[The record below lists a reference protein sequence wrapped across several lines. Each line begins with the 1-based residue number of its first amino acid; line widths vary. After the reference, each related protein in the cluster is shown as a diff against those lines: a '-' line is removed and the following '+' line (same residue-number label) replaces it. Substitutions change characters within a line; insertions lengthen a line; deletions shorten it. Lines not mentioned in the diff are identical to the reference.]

1 MAADDRNAFEVYR
14 DRVDRPLAR
23 LFREYGAAE
32 AHWLVIGMV
41 ANVVAR
47 VAGLLPPVVLGVAID
62 AVFTGTGPY
71 TLPIVPDVW
80 LPTDD
85 SAQFRFSVLL
95 IFGSFFVTGVFT
107 YIYGIAANNFA
118 HGVMHEVRTDSFDQ
132 MQRLD
137 MTFFDEKQTGEVMSV
152 LNNDASNLE
161 VFLDNALQNSAR
173 LGVMVVGIAGVL
185 VYYNYE
191 LAAVTLAAIPL
202 MVLFTIWFMRAVE
215 PRYVAQRSVV
225 GDLNTALENALS
237 GVELVKTSNT
247 EAYESERVEDAS
259 YSYFQRTMSILRLNF
274 VYRPGMELLAGL
286 AFAATFAVGGY
297 WLENGAPGPFTT
309 ELTVGTF
316 VTFVLLT
323 QQFVAP
329 LAEVSNIIDQYENAK
344 ASCERVFGLRDIPVR
359 IEDADDA
366 IELGGGRNDGGSR
379 SDGGRTGGDGS
390 GTSGDGRT
398 RSDGRTP
405 AEGGDHGGVAGA
417 VEYDDV
423 SFAYPE
429 NALMDPADAD
439 ERVLRGVSFS
449 ADPGDTVALVGP
461 TGAGKSTL
469 LKLLLRLYDVT
480 DGAIRVD
487 GHDVRDVTVESLRS
501 SVGYVAQDTTL
512 FDGTIAENIRYGR
525 FTRVDAGSDG
535 NDSDRGDGDS
545 GGDDEEAIRERVI
558 EAAKAAEAHEF
569 ISSLPNG
576 YETRIGEQGVKLSG
590 GQRQRLAIAR
600 VVLQDPA
607 ILILDE
613 ATSAVDTETEM
624 LIQRSLDRLAADRT
638 TFVIA
643 HRLSTVT
650 DADTALVLE
659 DGAVV
664 ERGSHEELLAE
675 DGLYAKLW
683 GVQAGEIDELPE
695 EFVERARERHV
706 ERAVERATESEVDS
720 ETLE

>member
-1 MAADDRNAFEVYR
+1 MAADERNAFEVYR
-14 DRVDRPLAR
+14 DRVDRPLLR

-32 AHWLVIGMV
+32 VHWLAIGMA

-47 VAGLLPPVVLGVAID
+47 VAGLVPPVVLGVAID
-62 AVFTGTGPY
+62 AVFTGDGPY
-71 TLPIVPDVW
+71 TLPIVPDAW
-80 LPTDD
+80 LPTAGP
-85 SAQFRFSVLL
+85 AQFRLSVVL
-95 IFGSFFVTGVFT
+95 IVGSFLATGVFT
-107 YIYGIAANNFA
+107 WIYGIAANNFA
-118 HGVMHEVRTDSFDQ
+118 HRVMHAVRTDSFDR

-137 MTFFDEKQTGEVMSV
+137 MTFFDDKQTGEVMSV

-185 VYYNYE
+185 FYYNYE
-191 LAAVTLAAIPL
+191 LAVVTLSAIPV
-202 MVLFTIWFMRAVE
+202 MICFTLWFMRAVE

-247 EAYESERVEDAS
+247 EPYESERVETAS
-259 YSYFQRTMSILRLNF
+259 HRYFERTMSILRLNY
-274 VYRPGMELLAGL
+274 VYRPGMELFAGL

-297 WLENGAPGPFTT
+297 WLSAGPPGPFTT
-309 ELTVGTF
+309 TLTVGTF

-344 ASCERVFGLRDIPVR
+344 ASCERVFGLRDIPIR
-359 IEDADDA
+359 ITDADGAVALGTARPDDA
-366 IELGGGRNDGGSR
+366 GE
-379 SDGGRTGGDGS
+379 
-390 GTSGDGRT
+390 SGDTGHGT
-398 RSDGRTP
+398 DSDTGHGADGDTP
-405 AEGGDHGGVAGA
+405 DHGCVAGA

-429 NALMDPADAD
+429 NALVDPTDAD
-439 ERVLRGVSFS
+439 EEVISDVSFA

-480 DGAIRVD
+480 DGAVRVD

-501 SVGYVAQDTTL
+501 AVGYVAQDTTL
-512 FDGTIAENIRYGR
+512 FDGTIAENVRYGR
-525 FTRVDAGSDG
+525 FTSVDDVESD
-535 NDSDRGDGDS
+535 
-545 GGDDEEAIRERVI
+545 AVRERVI

-569 ISSLPNG
+569 IDSLPNG

-590 GQRQRLAIAR
+590 GQRQRVAIAR

-624 LIQRSLDRLAADRT
+624 LIQRSLDELAADRT

-650 DADTALVLE
+650 DADTTLVLE
-659 DGAVV
+659 DGEVV
-664 ERGSHEELLAE
+664 ERGSHDDLLAA

-683 GVQAGEIDELPE
+683 GVQAGEIEELPE
-695 EFVERARERHV
+695 AFVDRARERHV
-706 ERAVERATESEVDS
+706 DRAVERATDGAAVESETVHD
-720 ETLE
+720 

>member
-1 MAADDRNAFEVYR
+1 MAADERNAFEVYR
-14 DRVDRPLAR
+14 DRVDRPLGR
-23 LFREYGAAE
+23 LFREYGASE

-47 VAGLLPPVVLGVAID
+47 VAGLIPPVVLGVAID
-62 AVFTGTGPY
+62 AVFTGSGPY
-71 TLPIVPDVW
+71 TLPIVPDAW
-80 LPTDD
+80 LPT
-85 SAQFRFSVLL
+85 AEAPQFRLSVIL
-95 IFGSFFVTGVFT
+95 IFGSFIVTGVFT
-107 YIYGIAANNFA
+107 YVYGIAANNFA
-118 HGVMHEVRTDSFDQ
+118 HRVMHAVRTDSFDQ
-132 MQRLD
+132 IQRLD
-137 MTFFDEKQTGEVMSV
+137 MTFFDDKQTGEVMSV

-173 LGVMVVGIAGVL
+173 LGVMVVGIATVL

-191 LAAVTLAAIPL
+191 LAVITLAAIPL
-202 MVLFTIWFMRAVE
+202 MFLFTLWFMRAVE

-237 GVELVKTSNT
+237 GVELVKTPNT
-247 EAYESERVEDAS
+247 EAHESERVEDAS
-259 YSYFQRTMSILRLNF
+259 FSYFRRTMSILRLNY

-286 AFAATFAVGGY
+286 AFAATFAVGGF
-297 WLENGAPGPFTT
+297 WLANGPPGPFST

-323 QQFVAP
+323 RQFVAP

-366 IELGGGRNDGGSR
+366 VVLGGGEQSDGAQSDGGTRNDGGV
-379 SDGGRTGGDGS
+379 
-390 GTSGDGRT
+390 
-398 RSDGRTP
+398 TP
-405 AEGGDHGGVAGA
+405 AGDRGRGGVAGA

-429 NALMDPADAD
+429 NALVDPEDAD
-439 ERVLRGVSFS
+439 EEVLSGVSFS

-525 FTRVDAGSDG
+525 FTRIDEADA
-535 NDSDRGDGDS
+535 
-545 GGDDEEAIRERVI
+545 EESEVRERVVK
-558 EAAKAAEAHEF
+558 AAKAAEAHEF
-569 ISSLPNG
+569 IASLPNG
-576 YETRIGEQGVKLSG
+576 YETRIGERGVKLSG

-659 DGAVV
+659 DGEVV
-664 ERGSHEELLAE
+664 ERGSHDELLAA

-706 ERAVERATESEVDS
+706 DRAVERATESEVDAES
-720 ETLE
+720 LDD

>member
-1 MAADDRNAFEVYR
+1 MAADERNAFEVYR
-14 DRVDRPLAR
+14 DRVDRPLGR

-47 VAGLLPPVVLGVAID
+47 VAGLVPPVVLGVAID

-71 TLPIVPDVW
+71 TLPLVPDAW
-80 LPTDD
+80 LPTAEP
-85 SAQFRFSVLL
+85 AQFRLSVIL
-95 IFGSFFVTGVFT
+95 IFASFIVTGVFT
-107 YIYGIAANNFA
+107 YVYGIAANNFA
-118 HGVMHEVRTDSFDQ
+118 HRVMHSVRTDSFDQ

-137 MTFFDEKQTGEVMSV
+137 MTFFDDKQTGEVMSV

-173 LGVMVVGIAGVL
+173 LGVMLVGIAGVL
-185 VYYNYE
+185 AYYNYE
-191 LAAVTLAAIPL
+191 LAIVTLAAIPL
-202 MVLFTIWFMRAVE
+202 MFLFTLWFMRAVE
-215 PRYVAQRSVV
+215 PRYTAQRSVV

-247 EAYESERVEDAS
+247 EAHESERVEDAS
-259 YSYFQRTMSILRLNF
+259 YSYFRRTMSILRLNY

-286 AFAATFAVGGY
+286 AFAATFAVGGF
-297 WLENGAPGPFTT
+297 WLANGPPGPFST

-359 IEDADDA
+359 IEDDDDA
-366 IELGGGRNDGGSR
+366 IELGGGAQGDGGARNDGGV
-379 SDGGRTGGDGS
+379 
-390 GTSGDGRT
+390 
-398 RSDGRTP
+398 TP
-405 AEGGDHGGVAGA
+405 AGDPDHGGVAGA

-429 NALMDPADAD
+429 NALVDPEDAD
-439 ERVLRGVSFS
+439 EEVLSGVSFT

-480 DGAIRVD
+480 DGAVRVD

-501 SVGYVAQDTTL
+501 SIGYVAQDTTL

-525 FTRVDAGSDG
+525 FTRIEEAGADG
-535 NDSDRGDGDS
+535 L
-545 GGDDEEAIRERVI
+545 DEEAVRERVV

-569 ISSLPNG
+569 VSSLPNG
-576 YETRIGEQGVKLSG
+576 YETRIGERGVKLSG

-659 DGAVV
+659 DGEVV
-664 ERGSHEELLAE
+664 ERGTHDELLAA

-706 ERAVERATESEVDS
+706 DRAVERATESEVDS

>member
-1 MAADDRNAFEVYR
+1 MAADERNAFEVYR
-14 DRVDRPLAR
+14 DRVDRPLGR

-47 VAGLLPPVVLGVAID
+47 VAGLVPPVVLGVAID

-71 TLPIVPDVW
+71 TLPLVPDAW
-80 LPTDD
+80 LPTAEP
-85 SAQFRFSVLL
+85 AQFRLSVIL
-95 IFGSFFVTGVFT
+95 IFASFIVTGVFT
-107 YIYGIAANNFA
+107 YVYGIAANNFA
-118 HGVMHEVRTDSFDQ
+118 HRVMHSVRTDSFDQ

-137 MTFFDEKQTGEVMSV
+137 MTFFDDKQTGEVMSV

-173 LGVMVVGIAGVL
+173 LGVMLVGIAGVL
-185 VYYNYE
+185 AYYNYE
-191 LAAVTLAAIPL
+191 LAIVTLAAIPL
-202 MVLFTIWFMRAVE
+202 MFLFTLWFMRAVE
-215 PRYVAQRSVV
+215 PRYTAQRSVV

-247 EAYESERVEDAS
+247 EAHESERVEDAS
-259 YSYFQRTMSILRLNF
+259 YSYFRRTMSILRLNY

-286 AFAATFAVGGY
+286 AFAATFAVGGF
-297 WLENGAPGPFTT
+297 WLANGPPGPFST

-359 IEDADDA
+359 IEDDDDA
-366 IELGGGRNDGGSR
+366 IELGGGAQGDGGARNDGGV
-379 SDGGRTGGDGS
+379 
-390 GTSGDGRT
+390 
-398 RSDGRTP
+398 TP
-405 AEGGDHGGVAGA
+405 ADDPDHGGVAGA

-429 NALMDPADAD
+429 NALVDPEDAD
-439 ERVLRGVSFS
+439 EEVLSGVSFT

-480 DGAIRVD
+480 DGAVRVD

-501 SVGYVAQDTTL
+501 SIGYVAQDTTL

-525 FTRVDAGSDG
+525 FTRIEEAGADG
-535 NDSDRGDGDS
+535 L
-545 GGDDEEAIRERVI
+545 DEEAVRERVV

-569 ISSLPNG
+569 VSSLPNG
-576 YETRIGEQGVKLSG
+576 YETRIGERGVKLSG

-659 DGAVV
+659 DGEVV
-664 ERGSHEELLAE
+664 ERGTHDELLAA

-706 ERAVERATESEVDS
+706 DRAVERATESEVDS

>member
-14 DRVDRPLAR
+14 DRVDRPLVR

-32 AHWLVIGMV
+32 AHWLVVGMV

-62 AVFTGTGPY
+62 AVFTGDGPY
-71 TLPIVPDVW
+71 TLPVVPDAW
-80 LPTDD
+80 LPTADA
-85 SAQFRFSVLL
+85 AQFQLSVIL
-95 IFGSFFVTGVFT
+95 IVGAFVVTGVFT
-107 YIYGIAANNFA
+107 FIYGIAANNFA
-118 HGVMHEVRTDSFDQ
+118 HRVMHAVRTDSFDR

-137 MTFFDEKQTGEVMSV
+137 MTFFDDKQTGEVMSV

-185 VYYNYE
+185 FYYNHE
-191 LAAVTLAAIPL
+191 LALVTLSAIPL
-202 MVLFTIWFMRAVE
+202 MILFTLWFMRAVE
-215 PRYVAQRSVV
+215 PRYVEQRAIV

-247 EAYESERVEDAS
+247 EAHESDRVEAAS
-259 YSYFQRTMSILRLNF
+259 KSYFERTMDILRLNY

-286 AFAATFAVGGY
+286 AFAATFLVGGF
-297 WLENGAPGPFTT
+297 WLTQGPPGPFTT

-329 LAEVSNIIDQYENAK
+329 LAEVSNIVDQYENAK
-344 ASCERVFGLRDIPVR
+344 ASSERVFGLRDIPIR
-359 IEDADDA
+359 ITDREDAV
-366 IELGGGRNDGGSR
+366 ELGGP
-379 SDGGRTGGDGS
+379 
-390 GTSGDGRT
+390 
-398 RSDGRTP
+398 SDGRAGGR
-405 AEGGDHGGVAGA
+405 AEGVDGEV
-417 VEYDDV
+417 VYDDV
-423 SFAYPE
+423 SFAYAE
-429 NALMDPADAD
+429 NALVDPADA
-439 ERVLRGVSFS
+439 EEEVIRNVSFS

-469 LKLLLRLYDVT
+469 LKLLSRLYDVT

-487 GHDVRDVTVESLRS
+487 GHDVRDVTVSSLRS
-501 SVGYVAQDTTL
+501 SIGYVSQDTTL

-525 FTRVDAGSDG
+525 FTGAWTDAGKRPAD
-535 NDSDRGDGDS
+535 DTVRDRV
-545 GGDDEEAIRERVI
+545 R

-569 ISSLPNG
+569 IDSLPNG
-576 YETRIGEQGVKLSG
+576 YDTRIGERGVKLSG
-590 GQRQRLAIAR
+590 GQRQRVAIAR

-650 DADTALVLE
+650 DADTTLVLE

-664 ERGSHEELLAE
+664 ERGTHDELIEA

-695 EFVERARERHV
+695 AFIEEARERHV
-706 ERAVERATESEVDS
+706 QRGVERVIES
-720 ETLE
+720 ETLEE

>member
-14 DRVDRPLAR
+14 DRVDRPLGR
-23 LFREYGAAE
+23 LFREYGAPQ

-41 ANVVAR
+41 ANVIAR
-47 VAGLLPPVVLGVAID
+47 VAGLIPPVVLGVAID
-62 AVFTGTGPY
+62 AIFTGTGPY
-71 TLPIVPDVW
+71 TLPVVPDVW
-80 LPTDD
+80 LPTEED
-85 SAQFRFSVLL
+85 AMFRLSMLL
-95 IFGSFFVTGVFT
+95 IFGSFVVTGVFT
-107 YIYGIAANNFA
+107 YVYGIAANNFA
-118 HGVMHEVRTDSFDQ
+118 HRVMHEVRTDSFDQ

-191 LAAVTLAAIPL
+191 LAVVTLAAIPL
-202 MVLFTIWFMRAVE
+202 MILLTVWFMRAVE

-247 EAYESERVEDAS
+247 EDYESERVADAS
-259 YSYFQRTMSILRLNF
+259 HSYFRRTMSILRLNF

-286 AFAATFAVGGY
+286 AFAVTFAVGGY

-316 VTFVLLT
+316 VTFILLT

-366 IELGGGRNDGGSR
+366 IELGGTRRGDSSR
-379 SDGGRTGGDGS
+379 SDGGGAGGDGS
-390 GTSGDGRT
+390 ARRDG
-398 RSDGRTP
+398 GATP

-439 ERVLRGVSFS
+439 EQVLRGVSFS

-480 DGAIRVD
+480 DGAIYVD

-525 FTRVDAGSDG
+525 FTRIGEDG
-535 NDSDRGDGDS
+535 DPGDGDGRGS
-545 GGDDEEAIRERVI
+545 DEESIRERVI

-576 YETRIGEQGVKLSG
+576 YETRIGERGVKLSG

-664 ERGSHEELLAE
+664 ERGSHEDLLAE

>member
-14 DRVDRPLAR
+14 DRVDRPLWR

-62 AVFTGTGPY
+62 AVFTGDGPY
-71 TLPIVPDVW
+71 TLPIVPDAW
-80 LPTDD
+80 LPATEA
-85 SAQFRFSVLL
+85 AQFQFSVVL
-95 IFGSFFVTGVFT
+95 IVGAFVVTGAFT
-107 YIYGIAANNFA
+107 WIYGIAANNFA
-118 HGVMHEVRTDSFDQ
+118 HRVMHSVRTDSFDR

-137 MTFFDEKQTGEVMSV
+137 MTFFDDKQTGEVMSV

-185 VYYNYE
+185 FYYNYE
-191 LAAVTLAAIPL
+191 LAFVTLSAIPL
-202 MVLFTIWFMRAVE
+202 MILFTLWFMRAVE

-247 EAYESERVEDAS
+247 ESHESDRVETAS
-259 YSYFQRTMSILRLNF
+259 KEYFERTMSILRLNY
-274 VYRPGMELLAGL
+274 VYRPGMELFAGL

-297 WLENGAPGPFTT
+297 WLTVGPPGPFTT
-309 ELTVGTF
+309 TLTVGTF
-316 VTFVLLT
+316 VTFILLT

-329 LAEVSNIIDQYENAK
+329 LAEVSNIVDQYENAK
-344 ASCERVFGLRDIPVR
+344 ASCERVFGLRDIPIR
-359 IEDADDA
+359 IDDDEDATK
-366 IELGGGRNDGGSR
+366 L
-379 SDGGRTGGDGS
+379 
-390 GTSGDGRT
+390 
-398 RSDGRTP
+398 
-405 AEGGDHGGVAGA
+405 GGVAGA

-423 SFAYPE
+423 SFAYAE
-429 NALMDPADAD
+429 NALVEPADAD
-439 ERVLRGVSFS
+439 QAVIRNVSFT
-449 ADPGDTVALVGP
+449 AEPGDTVALVGP

-480 DGAIRVD
+480 DGAVKVD
-487 GHDVRDVTVESLRS
+487 GHDVRDVTVASLRS
-501 SVGYVAQDTTL
+501 NVGYVAQDTTL

-525 FTRVDAGSDG
+525 FTGT
-535 NDSDRGDGDS
+535 DSGVADGDG
-545 GGDDEEAIRERVI
+545 GGSNQRETETRRDVRERVV

-569 ISSLPNG
+569 IDSLPNG
-576 YETRIGEQGVKLSG
+576 YETRIGERGVKLSG
-590 GQRQRLAIAR
+590 GQRQRVAIAR

-624 LIQRSLDRLAADRT
+624 LIQRSLDELAADRT

-650 DADTALVLE
+650 DADLTLVLE
-659 DGAVV
+659 DGEVV
-664 ERGSHEELLAE
+664 ERGTHEALLNDDA
-675 DGLYAKLW
+675 LYAKLW

-695 EFVERARERHV
+695 EFVDRARKRHV
-706 ERAVERATESEVDS
+706 DRAVERAIEEGSVGSDMIDD
-720 ETLE
+720 

>member
-14 DRVDRPLAR
+14 DRVDRPLWR

-62 AVFTGTGPY
+62 AVFTGDGPY
-71 TLPIVPDVW
+71 TLPIVPDAW
-80 LPTDD
+80 LPATEA
-85 SAQFRFSVLL
+85 AQFQFSVVL
-95 IFGSFFVTGVFT
+95 IVGAFVVTGAFT
-107 YIYGIAANNFA
+107 WIYGIAANNFA
-118 HGVMHEVRTDSFDQ
+118 HRVMHSVRTDSFDR

-137 MTFFDEKQTGEVMSV
+137 MTFFDDKQTGEVMSV

-185 VYYNYE
+185 FYYNYE
-191 LAAVTLAAIPL
+191 LAFVTLSAIPL
-202 MVLFTIWFMRAVE
+202 MILFTLWFMRAVE

-247 EAYESERVEDAS
+247 ESHESDRVETAS
-259 YSYFQRTMSILRLNF
+259 KEYFERTMSILRLNY
-274 VYRPGMELLAGL
+274 VYRPGMELFAGL

-297 WLENGAPGPFTT
+297 WLTVGPPGPFTT
-309 ELTVGTF
+309 TLTVGTF
-316 VTFVLLT
+316 VTFILLT

-329 LAEVSNIIDQYENAK
+329 LAEVSNIVDQYENAK
-344 ASCERVFGLRDIPVR
+344 ASCERVFGLRDIPIR
-359 IEDADDA
+359 IDDDEDATK
-366 IELGGGRNDGGSR
+366 L
-379 SDGGRTGGDGS
+379 
-390 GTSGDGRT
+390 
-398 RSDGRTP
+398 
-405 AEGGDHGGVAGA
+405 GGVAGA

-423 SFAYPE
+423 SFAYAE
-429 NALMDPADAD
+429 NALVEPADAD
-439 ERVLRGVSFS
+439 QAVIRNVSFT
-449 ADPGDTVALVGP
+449 AEPGDTVALVGP

-480 DGAIRVD
+480 DGAVKVD
-487 GHDVRDVTVESLRS
+487 GHDVRDVTVASLRS
-501 SVGYVAQDTTL
+501 NVGYVAQDTTL

-525 FTRVDAGSDG
+525 FTGT
-535 NDSDRGDGDS
+535 DSGVADGDG
-545 GGDDEEAIRERVI
+545 GGSNQRETETRRDVRERVV
-558 EAAKAAEAHEF
+558 EAAKAAEAHKF
-569 ISSLPNG
+569 IDSLPNG
-576 YETRIGEQGVKLSG
+576 YETRIGERGVKLSG
-590 GQRQRLAIAR
+590 GQRQRVAIAR

-624 LIQRSLDRLAADRT
+624 LIQRSLDELAADRT

-650 DADTALVLE
+650 DADLTLVLE
-659 DGAVV
+659 DGEVV
-664 ERGSHEELLAE
+664 ERGTHEALLNDDA
-675 DGLYAKLW
+675 LYAKLW

-695 EFVERARERHV
+695 EFVDRARKRHV
-706 ERAVERATESEVDS
+706 DRAVERAIEEGSVGSDMIDD
-720 ETLE
+720 

>member
-1 MAADDRNAFEVYR
+1 MAADERNAFEVYR
-14 DRVDRPLAR
+14 DRVERPLVR

-32 AHWLVIGMV
+32 AHWLVIGMA
-41 ANVVAR
+41 ANVIAR
-47 VAGLLPPVVLGVAID
+47 VAGLIPPVVLGVAID
-62 AVFTGTGPY
+62 AVFTGDGPY
-71 TLPIVPDVW
+71 TLPIVPDAW
-80 LPTDD
+80 LPTADA
-85 SAQFRFSVLL
+85 AQFQLSVIL
-95 IFGSFFVTGVFT
+95 IVGAFVVTGVFT
-107 YIYGIAANNFA
+107 FIYGIAANNFA
-118 HGVMHEVRTDSFDQ
+118 HRVMHAVRTDSFDR

-137 MTFFDEKQTGEVMSV
+137 MTFFDDKQTGEVMSV

-185 VYYNYE
+185 FYYNYE
-191 LAAVTLAAIPL
+191 LAIVTLSAIPL
-202 MVLFTIWFMRAVE
+202 MVLFTLWFMRAVE
-215 PRYVAQRSVV
+215 PRYVEQRAIV

-247 EAYESERVEDAS
+247 EAHESDRVEAAS
-259 YSYFQRTMSILRLNF
+259 KSYFERTMDILRLNY

-286 AFAATFAVGGY
+286 AFAATFLVGGF
-297 WLENGAPGPFTT
+297 WLTQGPPGPFTT

-329 LAEVSNIIDQYENAK
+329 LAEVSNIVDQYENAK
-344 ASCERVFGLRDIPVR
+344 ASSERVFGLRDIPIR
-359 IEDADDA
+359 ITDREDAV
-366 IELGGGRNDGGSR
+366 ELGGGDGDR
-379 SDGGRTGGDGS
+379 AGGRNEGVDGEVVY
-390 GTSGDGRT
+390 DG
-398 RSDGRTP
+398 
-405 AEGGDHGGVAGA
+405 
-417 VEYDDV
+417 V
-423 SFAYPE
+423 SFAYAE
-429 NALMDPADAD
+429 NALVDPADA
-439 ERVLRGVSFS
+439 EEEVIRNVSFR
-449 ADPGDTVALVGP
+449 ANPGDTVALVGP

-469 LKLLLRLYDVT
+469 LKLLSRLYDVT

-487 GHDVRDVTVESLRS
+487 GHDVRDVTVASLRS
-501 SVGYVAQDTTL
+501 SIGYVSQDTTL

-525 FTRVDAGSDG
+525 FTGAWTDRTPEASADASVDRDAVRDRV
-535 NDSDRGDGDS
+535 R
-545 GGDDEEAIRERVI
+545 

-569 ISSLPNG
+569 IDSLPNG
-576 YETRIGEQGVKLSG
+576 YDTRIGERGVKLSG
-590 GQRQRLAIAR
+590 GQRQRVAIAR

-650 DADTALVLE
+650 DADTTLVLE
-659 DGAVV
+659 DGEVV
-664 ERGSHEELLAE
+664 ERGTHDELIEA

-695 EFVERARERHV
+695 EFIEEARERHV
-706 ERAVERATESEVDS
+706 QRGVERVVES
-720 ETLE
+720 ETLED

>member
-1 MAADDRNAFEVYR
+1 MAADERNAFEVYR
-14 DRVDRPLAR
+14 DRVDRPLLR

-32 AHWLVIGMV
+32 AHWLAIGMA

-62 AVFTGTGPY
+62 AVFTGDGPY
-71 TLPIVPDVW
+71 TLPVVPDAW
-80 LPTDD
+80 LPTAGP
-85 SAQFRFSVLL
+85 AQFRLSVAL
-95 IFGSFFVTGVFT
+95 IVGSFLVTGVFT
-107 YIYGIAANNFA
+107 WIYGIAANNFA
-118 HGVMHEVRTDSFDQ
+118 HRVMHAVRTDSFDR

-137 MTFFDEKQTGEVMSV
+137 MTFFDDKQTGEVMSV

-173 LGVMVVGIAGVL
+173 LGVMVAGIAGVL
-185 VYYNYE
+185 FYYNWE
-191 LAAVTLAAIPL
+191 LALVTLSAIPL
-202 MVLFTIWFMRAVE
+202 MILFTLWFMRAVE

-247 EAYESERVEDAS
+247 EPYESDRVETAS
-259 YSYFQRTMSILRLNF
+259 YQYFERTMSILRLNY
-274 VYRPGMELLAGL
+274 VYRPGMELFAGL

-297 WLENGAPGPFTT
+297 WLSAGPPGPFTT
-309 ELTVGTF
+309 TLTVGTF

-344 ASCERVFGLRDIPVR
+344 ASCERVFGLRDIPIR
-359 IEDADDA
+359 ITDDGDTVV
-366 IELGGGRNDGGSR
+366 LGRERG
-379 SDGGRTGGDGS
+379 TAEGDG
-390 GTSGDGRT
+390 TADR
-398 RSDGRTP
+398 
-405 AEGGDHGGVAGA
+405 EGPDHGGVAGA
-417 VEYDDV
+417 VEYDGV

-429 NALMDPADAD
+429 NALVDPTDAD
-439 ERVLRGVSFS
+439 EEVISDVSFT

-480 DGAIRVD
+480 DGAVRVD

-501 SVGYVAQDTTL
+501 AVGYVAQDTTL

-525 FTRVDAGSDG
+525 FTGV
-535 NDSDRGDGDS
+535 DGDVES
-545 GGDDEEAIRERVI
+545 DAVRERVI

-569 ISSLPNG
+569 IDSLPNG

-590 GQRQRLAIAR
+590 GQRQRVAIAR

-624 LIQRSLDRLAADRT
+624 LIQRSLDELAADRT

-650 DADTALVLE
+650 DADATLVLE
-659 DGAVV
+659 DGEVV
-664 ERGSHEELLAE
+664 ERGTHDELLEA

-683 GVQAGEIDELPE
+683 GVQAGEIDELPQ
-695 EFVERARERHV
+695 EFVDRARERHV
-706 ERAVERATESEVDS
+706 DRTVERAVDGEVESESLDD
-720 ETLE
+720 

>member
-1 MAADDRNAFEVYR
+1 MAAEDRNAFEVYR
-14 DRVDRPLAR
+14 DRVDRPLLR

-32 AHWLVIGMV
+32 VHWLAIGMA

-47 VAGLLPPVVLGVAID
+47 VAGLIPPVVLGVAID
-62 AVFTGTGPY
+62 AVFTGNGPY
-71 TLPIVPDVW
+71 TLPLVPDAW
-80 LPTDD
+80 LPTAGP
-85 SAQFRFSVLL
+85 AQFRLSVVL
-95 IFGSFFVTGVFT
+95 IVGSFLATGVFT
-107 YIYGIAANNFA
+107 WIYGIAANNFA
-118 HGVMHEVRTDSFDQ
+118 HGVMHAVRTDSFDR

-137 MTFFDEKQTGEVMSV
+137 MTFFDDKQTGEVMSV

-185 VYYNYE
+185 FYYNWE
-191 LAAVTLAAIPL
+191 LALITLSAIPL
-202 MVLFTIWFMRAVE
+202 MILFTLWFMRAVE

-247 EAYESERVEDAS
+247 ESYESDRVERAS
-259 YSYFQRTMSILRLNF
+259 YQYFERTMSILRLNY
-274 VYRPGMELLAGL
+274 VYRPGMELFAGL

-297 WLENGAPGPFTT
+297 WLSAGPPGPFTT
-309 ELTVGTF
+309 TLTVGTF

-344 ASCERVFGLRDIPVR
+344 ASCERVFGLRDIPIR
-359 IEDADDA
+359 ITDADDA
-366 IELGGGRNDGGSR
+366 VELG
-379 SDGGRTGGDGS
+379 SDPPEDDNGVAAGDAGAP
-390 GTSGDGRT
+390 T
-398 RSDGRTP
+398 
-405 AEGGDHGGVAGA
+405 HGGVAGA

-423 SFAYPE
+423 SFAYLE
-429 NALMDPADAD
+429 NALVDPTDAD
-439 ERVLRGVSFS
+439 EEVISDVSFT

-480 DGAIRVD
+480 DGAVRVD

-501 SVGYVAQDTTL
+501 AVGYVAQDTTL

-525 FTRVDAGSDG
+525 FTGV
-535 NDSDRGDGDS
+535 DGDVKT
-545 GGDDEEAIRERVI
+545 DAVRERVI

-569 ISSLPNG
+569 IDSLPNG

-590 GQRQRLAIAR
+590 GQRQRVAIAR

-607 ILILDE
+607 ILVLDE

-624 LIQRSLDRLAADRT
+624 LIQRSLDELAADRT

-650 DADTALVLE
+650 DADTTLVLE

-664 ERGSHEELLAE
+664 ERGSHDDLLAA

-683 GVQAGEIDELPE
+683 GVQAGEIEELPE
-695 EFVERARERHV
+695 AFVERARERHV
-706 ERAVERATESEVDS
+706 DRAVERATDGAAVESETVDD
-720 ETLE
+720 

>member
-14 DRVDRPLAR
+14 DRVDRPLGR
-23 LFREYGAAE
+23 LFREYGASE

-71 TLPIVPDVW
+71 TLPIVPDAL
-80 LPTDD
+80 LPTEE
-85 SAQFRFSVLL
+85 SAQFRLSVLL
-95 IFGSFFVTGVFT
+95 IFGSFIVTGVFT

-118 HGVMHEVRTDSFDQ
+118 HRVMHAVRTDSFDQ

-137 MTFFDEKQTGEVMSV
+137 MTFFDDKQTGEVMSV

-173 LGVMVVGIAGVL
+173 LGVMVVGIATVL

-191 LAAVTLAAIPL
+191 LAVVTLAAIPL
-202 MVLFTIWFMRAVE
+202 MFLFTLWFMRAVE

-247 EAYESERVEDAS
+247 EAHESERVEDAS
-259 YSYFQRTMSILRLNF
+259 FSYFKRTMSILRLNY

-286 AFAATFAVGGY
+286 AFAATFAVGGF
-297 WLENGAPGPFTT
+297 WLANGPPGPFST

-359 IEDADDA
+359 IEDDDDA
-366 IELGGGRNDGGSR
+366 VELGGGTR
-379 SDGGRTGGDGS
+379 SDGGSQGDRK
-390 GTSGDGRT
+390 TDET
-398 RSDGRTP
+398 
-405 AEGGDHGGVAGA
+405 ADHGGVRGA

-429 NALMDPADAD
+429 NALVDPEDAD
-439 ERVLRGVSFS
+439 EEVLRGVSFT

-480 DGAIRVD
+480 DGAVSVD

-501 SVGYVAQDTTL
+501 AVGYVAQDTTL

-525 FTRVDAGSDG
+525 FTRI
-535 NDSDRGDGDS
+535 
-545 GGDDEEAIRERVI
+545 DDEDEGEEIRERVI

-576 YETRIGEQGVKLSG
+576 YETRIGERGVKLSG

-600 VVLQDPA
+600 VVLQDPT

-659 DGAVV
+659 DGEVV
-664 ERGSHEELLAE
+664 ERGTHDELLAA

-706 ERAVERATESEVDS
+706 DRAVERATAESEVES

>member
-1 MAADDRNAFEVYR
+1 
-14 DRVDRPLAR
+14 
-23 LFREYGAAE
+23 
-32 AHWLVIGMV
+32 
-41 ANVVAR
+41 
-47 VAGLLPPVVLGVAID
+47 
-62 AVFTGTGPY
+62 
-71 TLPIVPDVW
+71 
-80 LPTDD
+80 
-85 SAQFRFSVLL
+85 
-95 IFGSFFVTGVFT
+95 
-107 YIYGIAANNFA
+107 
-118 HGVMHEVRTDSFDQ
+118 MHAVRTDSFDQ

-137 MTFFDEKQTGEVMSV
+137 MTFFDDKQTGEVMSV

-173 LGVMVVGIAGVL
+173 LGVMLVGIATVL

-191 LAAVTLAAIPL
+191 LAIVTLAAVPL
-202 MVLFTIWFMRAVE
+202 MFLFTLWFMRAVE

-247 EAYESERVEDAS
+247 EAHESERVEDAS
-259 YSYFQRTMSILRLNF
+259 FSYFKRTMSILRLNY

-297 WLENGAPGPFTT
+297 WLANGPPGPFTT

-359 IEDADDA
+359 IEDDDDA
-366 IELGGGRNDGGSR
+366 IELGGGAESDGGARNDGGV
-379 SDGGRTGGDGS
+379 
-390 GTSGDGRT
+390 
-398 RSDGRTP
+398 TP
-405 AEGGDHGGVAGA
+405 AGDPDHGGVAGA

-429 NALMDPADAD
+429 NALVDPEDAD
-439 ERVLRGVSFS
+439 EEVLRGVSFT

-525 FTRVDAGSDG
+525 FTRIDEAGAEEF
-535 NDSDRGDGDS
+535 
-545 GGDDEEAIRERVI
+545 DEEAVRERVV

-576 YETRIGEQGVKLSG
+576 YETRIGERGVKLSG

-659 DGAVV
+659 DGEVV
-664 ERGSHEELLAE
+664 ERGTHDELLAA

-706 ERAVERATESEVDS
+706 DRAVERATAESEVDS

>member
-14 DRVDRPLAR
+14 DRVDRPLGR
-23 LFREYGAAE
+23 LFREYGASE

-47 VAGLLPPVVLGVAID
+47 VAGLIPPVVLGVAID
-62 AVFTGTGPY
+62 AVFTGSGPY
-71 TLPIVPDVW
+71 TLPLVPDAW
-80 LPTDD
+80 LPTAEP
-85 SAQFRFSVLL
+85 AQFRLSVIL
-95 IFGSFFVTGVFT
+95 IFGSFIVTGVFT
-107 YIYGIAANNFA
+107 YVYGIAANNFA
-118 HGVMHEVRTDSFDQ
+118 HRVMHAVRTDSFDR

-137 MTFFDEKQTGEVMSV
+137 MTFFDDKQTGEVMSV

-173 LGVMVVGIAGVL
+173 LGVMLVGIATVL

-191 LAAVTLAAIPL
+191 LAIVTLAAVPL
-202 MVLFTIWFMRAVE
+202 MFLFTLWFMRAVE

-247 EAYESERVEDAS
+247 EAHESERVEDAS
-259 YSYFQRTMSILRLNF
+259 YSYFRRTMSILRLNY

-297 WLENGAPGPFTT
+297 WLANGPPGPFTT

-366 IELGGGRNDGGSR
+366 VELGGESDDAGGTAADGGVSEG
-379 SDGGRTGGDGS
+379 DVGGTDR
-390 GTSGDGRT
+390 
-398 RSDGRTP
+398 
-405 AEGGDHGGVAGA
+405 ADHGGVAGA

-429 NALMDPADAD
+429 NALVNPEDAD
-439 ERVLRGVSFS
+439 EEVLSGVSFT

-480 DGAIRVD
+480 DGAVRVD

-525 FTRVDAGSDG
+525 FTRID
-535 NDSDRGDGDS
+535 GDGGED
-545 GGDDEEAIRERVI
+545 GGEGSEGDGSDEEAIRERVI

-569 ISSLPNG
+569 VSSLPNG
-576 YETRIGEQGVKLSG
+576 YETRIGERGVKLSG

-624 LIQRSLDRLAADRT
+624 LIQRSLDRLAAERT

-650 DADTALVLE
+650 DADCALVLE
-659 DGAVV
+659 DGEVV
-664 ERGSHEELLAE
+664 ERGSHDELLAA

-706 ERAVERATESEVDS
+706 DRAVERATAESEADS
-720 ETLE
+720 ETPD